1 MRLKNRLL
9 VWTFSVFFF
18 PLFLFIIL
26 FELNTYVTYKKQYI
40 LEKEGNLKKLEKVY
54 EDKIENI
61 IGNIDVLAEE
71 TRSFQA
77 GDTAKISDSINFLE
91 KTNLEYEDV
100 FYIDSFSGVK
110 IIDENKNN
118 ELNKIFENLKDNN
131 IEFFISSPY
140 LDKVSNKNV
149 ITFIKIIKK
158 NNLDQKIIGI
168 TFSQDYFNTLG
179 IESSKDRYY
188 LVKNTGEI
196 LSTNS
201 NLSGASFYN
210 LYNITNNS
218 TLKDLEGDFTLKLNN
233 QNTKFRYQK
242 LEVDKVYVVTQDL
255 EINYYKKLFK
265 ELFIPLAVCLIL
277 PIALFIFLLS
287 YFQRMFIAQITKYRQ
302 SINMIIGLD
311 KSSELLDENDE
322 LENMDEKFDYF
333 SKKIHN
339 KSKVIDKNIKIISDK
354 TYELSKNQALNYKI
368 LGEEQQK
375 MGNIKQEVT
384 KLIELSEVN
393 SMELGKLI
401 KECEH
406 IVKENKNIT
415 LMTESLRRNFQKLN
429 ESSVNIEEMIDNIN
443 LISDRTNLLSLNA
456 RKEAERVSEYGESY
470 SIIAE
475 EIRNLSILI
484 LEISNRAKEISH
496 SVTERIAKGNQVMD
510 LTITKI
516 NKLQT
521 EIKIIDGNIK
531 ILYENVNLE
540 NVEEYEL
547 NKTFNEL
554 ETLIINGK
562 EKLTMNIKLINELNI
577 FFREIIKVNDFLE
590 KRNNV

>member
-1 MRLKNRLL
+1 MKLKNRLL

-26 FELNTYVTYKKQYI
+26 FELNTYTAYKKQYI
-40 LEKEGNLKKLEKVY
+40 SEKEESLKKLEQVY
-54 EDKIENI
+54 ENKIENI
-61 IGNIDVLAEE
+61 SGNIDVLADE
-71 TRSFQA
+71 TRSLKA
-77 GDTAKISDSINFLE
+77 IDTAKISESINFL
-91 KTNLEYEDV
+91 KKINIEYEDI
-100 FYIDSFSGVK
+100 FYIDSLSGVK
-110 IIDENKNN
+110 IIEESKNN
-118 ELNKIFENLKDNN
+118 ELNKIFDNLKDNN
-131 IEFFISSPY
+131 IEFFISNPY

-149 ITFIKIIKK
+149 ITFIKIIKN

-168 TFSQDYFNTLG
+168 TVSQDYFNTLG
-179 IESSKDRYY
+179 IENSRDRFY

-201 NLSGASFYN
+201 NISGASFYN
-210 LYNITNNS
+210 LYNITNNN
-218 TLKDLEGDFTLKLNN
+218 TLKDLEGDFTLKSNN
-233 QNTKFRYQK
+233 QKTKFRYQK
-242 LEVDKVYVVTQDL
+242 LEVDKVYVMTQDL

-265 ELFIPLAVCLIL
+265 DLFIPLALCLFL
-277 PIALFIFLLS
+277 PMILFILLLFF
-287 YFQRMFIAQITKYRQ
+287 FQKMFITQITKYRQ
-302 SINMIIGLD
+302 SINRIIGLD
-311 KSSELLDENDE
+311 KNSELLDENDE
-322 LENMDEKFDYF
+322 LESMDEKFDYF
-333 SKKIHN
+333 SKKINN

-354 TYELSKNQALNYKI
+354 TYELSKNQAVNYKI

-384 KLIELSEVN
+384 KLIGLSEIN
-393 SMELGKLI
+393 SVELGKLI

-429 ESSVNIEEMIDNIN
+429 ESSVSIEEMIDNIN

-521 EIKIIDGNIK
+521 EVKIIDGNVK
-531 ILYENVNLE
+531 MLYENVNLE

-547 NKTFNEL
+547 NKTFSEL

-562 EKLTMNIKLINELNI
+562 EKLTTNIKLINELNI

-590 KRNNV
+590 KRNNE

>member
-1 MRLKNRLL
+1 MKLKNRLL

-26 FELNTYVTYKKQYI
+26 FELNTYTAYKKQYI
-40 LEKEGNLKKLEKVY
+40 SEKEESLKKLEQVY
-54 EDKIENI
+54 ENKIENI
-61 IGNIDVLAEE
+61 SGNIDVLADE
-71 TRSFQA
+71 TRSLKA
-77 GDTAKISDSINFLE
+77 IDTAKISESINFL
-91 KTNLEYEDV
+91 KKINIEYEDI
-100 FYIDSFSGVK
+100 FYIDSLSGVK
-110 IIDENKNN
+110 IIEESKNN
-118 ELNKIFENLKDNN
+118 ELNKIFDNLKDNN
-131 IEFFISSPY
+131 IEFFISNPY

-149 ITFIKIIKK
+149 ITFIKIIKN

-168 TFSQDYFNTLG
+168 TVSQDYFNTLG
-179 IESSKDRYY
+179 IENSRDRFY

-201 NLSGASFYN
+201 NISGASFYN
-210 LYNITNNS
+210 LYNITNNN
-218 TLKDLEGDFTLKLNN
+218 TLKDLEGDFTLKSNN
-233 QNTKFRYQK
+233 QKTKFRYQK
-242 LEVDKVYVVTQDL
+242 LEVDKVYVMTQDL

-265 ELFIPLAVCLIL
+265 DLFIPLALCLFL
-277 PIALFIFLLS
+277 PMILFILLLFF
-287 YFQRMFIAQITKYRQ
+287 FQKMFITQITKYRQ
-302 SINMIIGLD
+302 SINRIIGLD
-311 KSSELLDENDE
+311 KNSELLDENDE
-322 LENMDEKFDYF
+322 LESMDEKFDYF
-333 SKKIHN
+333 SKKINN

-384 KLIELSEVN
+384 KLIGLSEIN
-393 SMELGKLI
+393 SVELGKLI

-429 ESSVNIEEMIDNIN
+429 ESSVSIEEMIDNIN

-521 EIKIIDGNIK
+521 EVKIIDGNVK
-531 ILYENVNLE
+531 MLYENVNLE

-547 NKTFNEL
+547 NKTFSEL

-562 EKLTMNIKLINELNI
+562 EKLTTNIKLINELNI

-590 KRNNV
+590 KRNNE

>member
-1 MRLKNRLL
+1 MKLKNRLL

-26 FELNTYVTYKKQYI
+26 FELNTYTAYKKQYI
-40 LEKEGNLKKLEKVY
+40 SEKEESLKKLEQVY
-54 EDKIENI
+54 ENKIENI
-61 IGNIDVLAEE
+61 SGNIDVLADE
-71 TRSFQA
+71 TRSLKA
-77 GDTAKISDSINFLE
+77 IDTAKISESINFL
-91 KTNLEYEDV
+91 KKINIEYEDI
-100 FYIDSFSGVK
+100 FYIDSLSGVK
-110 IIDENKNN
+110 IIEESKNN
-118 ELNKIFENLKDNN
+118 ELNKIFDNLKDNN
-131 IEFFISSPY
+131 IEFFISNPY

-149 ITFIKIIKK
+149 ITFIKIIKN

-168 TFSQDYFNTLG
+168 TVSQDYFNTLG
-179 IESSKDRYY
+179 IENSRDRFY

-201 NLSGASFYN
+201 NISGASFYN
-210 LYNITNNS
+210 LYNITNNN
-218 TLKDLEGDFTLKLNN
+218 TLKDLEGDFTLKSNN
-233 QNTKFRYQK
+233 QKTKFRYQK
-242 LEVDKVYVVTQDL
+242 LEVDKVYVMTQDL

-265 ELFIPLAVCLIL
+265 DLFIPLALCLFL
-277 PIALFIFLLS
+277 PMILFILLLFF
-287 YFQRMFIAQITKYRQ
+287 FQKMFITQITKYRQ
-302 SINMIIGLD
+302 SINRIIGLD
-311 KSSELLDENDE
+311 KNSELLDENDE
-322 LENMDEKFDYF
+322 LESMDEKFDYF
-333 SKKIHN
+333 SKKINN

-384 KLIELSEVN
+384 KLIGLSEIN
-393 SMELGKLI
+393 SVELGKLI

-429 ESSVNIEEMIDNIN
+429 ESSVSIEEMIDNIN

-521 EIKIIDGNIK
+521 EVKIIDGNVK
-531 ILYENVNLE
+531 MLYENVNLE

-547 NKTFNEL
+547 NKTFSEL

-562 EKLTMNIKLINELNI
+562 EKLTTNIKLINELNI
-577 FFREIIKVNDFLE
+577 FFREIIKANDFLE
-590 KRNNV
+590 KRE

>member
-1 MRLKNRLL
+1 MKLKNRLL

-26 FELNTYVTYKKQYI
+26 FELNTYTAYKKQYI
-40 LEKEGNLKKLEKVY
+40 SEKEESLKKLEQVY
-54 EDKIENI
+54 ENKIENI
-61 IGNIDVLAEE
+61 SGNIDVLADE
-71 TRSFQA
+71 TRSLKA
-77 GDTAKISDSINFLE
+77 MNTTKISKSINFL
-91 KTNLEYEDV
+91 KKINIEYENI
-100 FYIDSFSGVK
+100 FNIDSLSGVK
-110 IIDENKNN
+110 IIEESKNN
-118 ELNKIFENLKDNN
+118 ELNKIFDNLKDNN
-131 IEFFISSPY
+131 IEFFISNPY

-149 ITFIKIIKK
+149 ITFIKIIKN

-168 TFSQDYFNTLG
+168 TVSQDYFNTLG
-179 IESSKDRYY
+179 IENSRDRFY

-201 NLSGASFYN
+201 NISGASFYN
-210 LYNITNNS
+210 LYNITNNN
-218 TLKDLEGDFTLKLNN
+218 TLKDLEGDFTLKSNN
-233 QNTKFRYQK
+233 QKTKFRYQK
-242 LEVDKVYVVTQDL
+242 LEVDKVYVMTQDL

-265 ELFIPLAVCLIL
+265 DLFIPLALCLFL
-277 PIALFIFLLS
+277 PMILFILLLFF
-287 YFQRMFIAQITKYRQ
+287 FQKMFITQITKYRQ
-302 SINMIIGLD
+302 SINRIIGLD
-311 KSSELLDENDE
+311 KNSELLDENDE
-322 LENMDEKFDYF
+322 LESMDEKFDYF
-333 SKKIHN
+333 SKKINN

-384 KLIELSEVN
+384 KLIGLSEIN
-393 SMELGKLI
+393 SVELGKLI

-429 ESSVNIEEMIDNIN
+429 ESSVSIEEMIDNIN

-521 EIKIIDGNIK
+521 EVKIIDGNVK
-531 ILYENVNLE
+531 MLYENVNLE

-547 NKTFNEL
+547 NKTFSEL

-562 EKLTMNIKLINELNI
+562 EKLTTNIKLINELNI

-590 KRNNV
+590 KRNNE

>member
-1 MRLKNRLL
+1 MKLKNRLL

-26 FELNTYVTYKKQYI
+26 FELNTYTAYKKQYI
-40 LEKEGNLKKLEKVY
+40 SEKEESLKKLEQVY
-54 EDKIENI
+54 ENKIENI
-61 IGNIDVLAEE
+61 SGNIDVLADE
-71 TRSFQA
+71 TRSLKA
-77 GDTAKISDSINFLE
+77 IDTAKISESINFL
-91 KTNLEYEDV
+91 KKINIEYEDI
-100 FYIDSFSGVK
+100 FYIDSLSGVK
-110 IIDENKNN
+110 IIEESKNN
-118 ELNKIFENLKDNN
+118 ELNKIFDNLKDNN
-131 IEFFISSPY
+131 IEFFISNPY

-149 ITFIKIIKK
+149 ITFIKIIKN

-168 TFSQDYFNTLG
+168 TVSQDYFNTLG
-179 IESSKDRYY
+179 IENSRDRFY

-201 NLSGASFYN
+201 NISGASFYN
-210 LYNITNNS
+210 LYNITNNN
-218 TLKDLEGDFTLKLNN
+218 TLKDLEGDFTLKSNN
-233 QNTKFRYQK
+233 QKTKFRYQK
-242 LEVDKVYVVTQDL
+242 LEVDKVYVMTQDL

-265 ELFIPLAVCLIL
+265 DLFIPLALCLFL
-277 PIALFIFLLS
+277 PMILFILLLFF
-287 YFQRMFIAQITKYRQ
+287 FQKMFIKQITKYRQ
-302 SINMIIGLD
+302 SINRIIGLD
-311 KSSELLDENDE
+311 KNSELLDENDE
-322 LENMDEKFDYF
+322 LESMDEKFDYF
-333 SKKIHN
+333 SKKINN

-384 KLIELSEVN
+384 KLIGLSEIN
-393 SMELGKLI
+393 SVELGKLI

-429 ESSVNIEEMIDNIN
+429 ESSVSIEEMIDNIN

-456 RKEAERVSEYGESY
+456 RKEAERVSVYGESY

-521 EIKIIDGNIK
+521 EVKIIDGNVK
-531 ILYENVNLE
+531 MLYENVNLE

-547 NKTFNEL
+547 NKTFSEL

-562 EKLTMNIKLINELNI
+562 EKLTTNIKLINELNI

-590 KRNNV
+590 KRNNE

>member
-1 MRLKNRLL
+1 MKLKNRLL

-26 FELNTYVTYKKQYI
+26 FELNTYTAYKKQYI
-40 LEKEGNLKKLEKVY
+40 SEKEESLKKLEQVY
-54 EDKIENI
+54 ENKIENI
-61 IGNIDVLAEE
+61 SGNIDVLADE
-71 TRSFQA
+71 TRSLKA
-77 GDTAKISDSINFLE
+77 IDTAKISESINFL
-91 KTNLEYEDV
+91 KKINIEYEDI
-100 FYIDSFSGVK
+100 FYIDSLSGVK
-110 IIDENKNN
+110 IIEESKNN
-118 ELNKIFENLKDNN
+118 ELNKIFDNLKDNN
-131 IEFFISSPY
+131 IEFFISNPY

-149 ITFIKIIKK
+149 ITFIKIIKN

-168 TFSQDYFNTLG
+168 TVSQDYFNTLG
-179 IESSKDRYY
+179 IENSRDRFY

-201 NLSGASFYN
+201 NISGASFYN
-210 LYNITNNS
+210 LYNITNNN
-218 TLKDLEGDFTLKLNN
+218 TLKDLEGDFTLKSNN
-233 QNTKFRYQK
+233 QKTKFRYQK
-242 LEVDKVYVVTQDL
+242 LEVDKVYVMTQDL

-265 ELFIPLAVCLIL
+265 DLFIPLALCLFL
-277 PIALFIFLLS
+277 PMILFILLLFF
-287 YFQRMFIAQITKYRQ
+287 FQKMFIKQITKYRQ
-302 SINMIIGLD
+302 SINRIIGLD
-311 KSSELLDENDE
+311 KNSELLDENDE
-322 LENMDEKFDYF
+322 LESMDEKFDYF
-333 SKKIHN
+333 SKKINN

-384 KLIELSEVN
+384 KLIGLSEIN
-393 SMELGKLI
+393 SVELGKLI

-429 ESSVNIEEMIDNIN
+429 ESSVSIEEMIDNIN

-521 EIKIIDGNIK
+521 EVKIIDGNVK
-531 ILYENVNLE
+531 MLYENVNLE

-547 NKTFNEL
+547 NKTFSEL

-562 EKLTMNIKLINELNI
+562 EKLTTNIKLINELNI

-590 KRNNV
+590 KRNNE